1 MRVVHAPAPAREVS
15 TRLASLLR
23 ERIRSEAE
31 TREITAKS
39 CVYTLGQKD
48 SHVYLIEHGTVKSH
62 TFSEGGKSCIL
73 GIHSS
78 NEIFGDACLIEP
90 YRRETATAMTDVLL
104 RRIPRRRF
112 LEIASSPEISAD
124 WSCYQVRRMQ
134 EQQETITLLITVDS
148 VQRLAAILLMLADR
162 LGIKRGDRVIITSRF
177 THEELAQ
184 MVGTTR
190 SRIGLFLKQFQQE
203 GLVHVSRDSYLV
215 LRQAHL
221 RAFLSARARQP
232 A

>member
-1 MRVVHAPAPAREVS
+1 MRVVHAPASAREVS
-15 TRLASLLR
+15 TRLAFLLR
-23 ERIRSEAE
+23 ERLRSEAE
-31 TREITAKS
+31 TREIAAKS
-39 CVYTLGQKD
+39 CIYTLGQKD
-48 SHVYLIEHGTVKSH
+48 SHVYLIEHGTVKAH

-73 GIHSS
+73 GIYSHD
-78 NEIFGDACLIEP
+78 EIFGDSCLIGP

-104 RRIPRRRF
+104 KRIPRSRF
-112 LEIASSPEISAD
+112 MEIVSSPEISAD
-124 WSCYQVRRMQ
+124 WSCYQVKRLQ

-148 VQRLAAILLMLADR
+148 MQRLAAILLMLAER
-162 LGIKRGDRVIITSRF
+162 LGIRRGDRTIITNRF

-203 GLVHVSRDSYLV
+203 GLIHVSRDSYLV

-221 RAFLSARARQP
+221 RAFLSTRARQP
-232 A
+232 I